1 METKEI
7 NSSLIFESDGSIL
20 PENLVGLPEEL
31 VARVT
36 TPEFKAQA
44 AREIAAAKRR
54 EQFAQ
59 DARAI
64 RARAQREHEQRRPS
78 GVSGR
83 QRKKLRKVSRVAAV
97 LLSSARSAANAERQ
111 FPDHEPRAVD

>member
-1 METKEI
+1 METQQI
-7 NSSLIFESDGSIL
+7 NSPLIFESDGSIL

-44 AREIAAAKRR
+44 AKSIAQEKRTA
-54 EQFAQ
+54 QFLQ
-59 DARAI
+59 DAKTI
-64 RARAQREHEQRRPS
+64 RARARRQHEQRRPS

-83 QRKKLRKVSRVAAV
+83 QRKRLRK
-97 LLSSARSAANAERQ
+97 LARLDAKGEIYGIVR
-111 FPDHEPRAVD
+111 